1 MISVNEKGQCK
12 VWLNENFALNAY
24 IKRDYRESKMINNI
38 INIIESHC
46 IESKSSKRLFSA
58 IPKCFNFLQALKM
71 VDTFA
76 AGEKILVPTK
86 FSFMSFPPKE
96 TKPPVDLDQS
106 YNGRVRDV
114 SARKKKESSNLS
126 ARSISPIKK

>member
-1 MISVNEKGQCK
+1 MALSQAVYLIKECLIGFERLFNRFGGFDISETMISINEKGQCK

-46 IESKSSKRLFSA
+46 IESKSSKRLFAA
-58 IPKCFNFLQALKM
+58 IPKCSNFLQALKM

-86 FSFMSFPPKE
+86 FSFMTFPPKE
-96 TKPPVDLDQS
+96 TKP
-106 YNGRVRDV
+106 
-114 SARKKKESSNLS
+114 
-126 ARSISPIKK
+126 I